1 MENME
6 TKPFFSVIVP
16 IYNVENYLAK
26 CLDSILAQ
34 TYTDFELL
42 LINDGSTD
50 KSREIA
56 EQYASRERERISL
69 IHQQNA
75 GQSVARNKGLQIAK
89 GEYIVFVDSDD
100 RLQKDA
106 LAYYAK
112 HLKDKNIDIIYTEF
126 SMISDEGKELG
137 RQKFWFD
144 MDRFGGSIESGE
156 TLLCSLYQKKAV
168 LFTYLWQGAIKKTF
182 LESNNITLREYI
194 YSEDILFGL
203 SCFSCAKEV
212 FISPKYFY
220 EYRQSLVSTTRG
232 AFDDEKNIK
241 HIKSYLIV
249 IEEIYKLAQTNPF
262 NVSNE
267 VICFYFRCIRTL
279 LKRISRLLRQIPYSH
294 EKASILQEIKPYIP
308 YASFRIKLSLYSMCF
323 FMRFSKKD

>member
-1 MENME
+1 MEK
-6 TKPFFSVIVP
+6 KPFFSIIVP
-16 IYNVENYLAK
+16 IYNVENYLTD

-34 TYTDFELL
+34 TYADFELL

-50 KSREIA
+50 TSGEIA
-56 EQYASRERERISL
+56 EQYRERERRISL

-75 GQSVARNKGLQIAK
+75 GQSVARNKGLQLAR

-112 HLKDKNIDIIYTEF
+112 YLKDKNIDIIYTEF

-144 MDRFGGSIESGE
+144 MDRFGGSIQSGE
-156 TLLCSLYQKKAV
+156 ILLHSLYQKKSP
-168 LFTYLWQGAIKKTF
+168 LFTYAWQGAVKKSF
-182 LESNNITLREYI
+182 LDENHLRFYEGI

-203 SCFSCAKEV
+203 SCFSCAKNV

-220 EYRQSLVSTTRG
+220 EYRQSLISSTRG
-232 AFDDEKNIK
+232 TFDNKKNIK

-262 NVSNE
+262 GVSQE
-267 VICFYFRCIRTL
+267 VIYFYLRCIRTL
-279 LKRISRLLRQIPYSH
+279 LKRISRLLRQIPYSQ
-294 EKASILQEIKPYIP
+294 KKVSILQEIKPYIP
-308 YASFRIKLSLYSMCF
+308 YASFKIKLSLYAMCF

>member
-1 MENME
+1 MKK
-6 TKPFFSVIVP
+6 KPFFSIIVP
-16 IYNVENYLAK
+16 IYNVENYLAE

-50 KSREIA
+50 KSGEIA
-56 EQYASRERERISL
+56 EQYANKEKERISL

-75 GQSVARNKGLQIAK
+75 GQSVARNKGLQLAR

-100 RLQKDA
+100 RLKKDA
-106 LAYYAK
+106 LAYYAE
-112 HLKDKNIDIIYTEF
+112 HLKNKNIDIIYTEF
-126 SMISDEGKELG
+126 SLISNEGKELG

-144 MDRFGGSIESGE
+144 MDKFGGNIESGV
-156 TLLCSLYQKKAV
+156 TLLRSLYQKKAV

-203 SCFSCAKEV
+203 SCFSCAKKV
-212 FISPKYFY
+212 FVSKECFY

-267 VICFYFRCIRTL
+267 MICFYFRCIRTL
-279 LKRISRLLRQIPYSH
+279 LKRISRLLRQIPYSQ
-294 EKASILQEIKPYIP
+294 KKVSILQEIKPYIP
-308 YASFRIKLSLYSMCF
+308 YASFKIKLSLYVMCF